1 VRVTFCSY
9 DKPNTVGGPVT
20 WIRRLLPDLQA
31 RGIDVNCLF
40 LIHCGTSGPAVEA
53 LRRREIPISAIE
65 CPPYIEDQVE
75 WILRELQSDPPD
87 VFVPNLV
94 LAGLVASRWV
104 RAAGIPTVGV
114 IHSDDSYYRG
124 VLDEFVFGK
133 ETSRLDAVVCVSR
146 EIEKQV
152 IEKNDVGVT
161 VRAIPCGV
169 PIPPHRV
176 QRDPARLRLAYVGRL
191 ADEQKRITDLT
202 RAFCRVTREVP
213 GIEALIVGEGPDK
226 SKVERVIADE
236 HNDRV
241 TLSEP
246 VDVDRV
252 QTLLLE
258 RDVIVLLSDYE
269 GLPIALME
277 GMACGCV
284 PITLKVR
291 SGIPELVENEKT
303 GLIVEDRDGGFTD
316 AVRRLRNDPSL
327 WEALSTR
334 GRTKIEDGYSRG
346 LCADMWKEL
355 LTSIGAHGRPR
366 RAISVPTRM
375 RILHRNPALDME
387 HQMKPRTSRL
397 ISAYKRARVA
407 IGAIRRVLA
416 GRAR

>member
-1 VRVTFCSY
+1 
-9 DKPNTVGGPVT
+9 
-20 WIRRLLPDLQA
+20 
-31 RGIDVNCLF
+31 
-40 LIHCGTSGPAVEA
+40 
-53 LRRREIPISAIE
+53 
-65 CPPYIEDQVE
+65 
-75 WILRELQSDPPD
+75 
-87 VFVPNLV
+87 
-94 LAGLVASRWV
+94 
-104 RAAGIPTVGV
+104 
-114 IHSDDSYYRG
+114 
-124 VLDEFVFGK
+124 
-133 ETSRLDAVVCVSR
+133 
-146 EIEKQV
+146 
-152 IEKNDVGVT
+152 
-161 VRAIPCGV
+161 
-169 PIPPHRV
+169 
-176 QRDPARLRLAYVGRL
+176 LAYVGRL

-303 GLIVEDRDGGFTD
+303 GLIVDDRDSGFID

-327 WEALSTR
+327 WEALSTQ
-334 GRTKIEDGYSRG
+334 GRTKIEDGYSQG

-355 LTSIGAHGRPR
+355 LTSIGAHGRSP

-375 RILHRNPALDME
+375 RIRHRNPALDME
-387 HQMKPRTSRL
+387 HQMKPRTSRV